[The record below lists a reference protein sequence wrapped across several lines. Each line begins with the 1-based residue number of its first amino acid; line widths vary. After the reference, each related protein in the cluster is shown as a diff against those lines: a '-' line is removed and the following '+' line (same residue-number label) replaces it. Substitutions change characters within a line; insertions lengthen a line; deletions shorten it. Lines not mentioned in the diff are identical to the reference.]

1 MRAKFFILG
10 CAVLTL
16 VFACDNKTSLQ
27 EYYVENQ
34 EDNQFLALD
43 VPAGMFTNS
52 EGLDEE
58 QRATLQ
64 TVKKINLLAYPVKDG
79 NDKFEAEMAELEG
92 ILSDEKY
99 QLLIKYGSGERK
111 AEVYFTG
118 DEDAVD
124 ELIVYGYDKSK
135 GLGVARVLGDN
146 MNPGDLLKLMNS
158 MKKGDVNVEG
168 LSAIGDVFM
177 DSHQTAEPVEI
188 PADTMEVAE

>member
-1 MRAKFFILG
+1 ML
-10 CAVLTL
+10 LL
-16 VFACDNKTSLQ
+16 ACNNKPSLQ

-43 VPAGMFTNS
+43 IPAGMFTNS
-52 EGLDEE
+52 ESLDEE
-58 QRATLQ
+58 QRATLE
-64 TVKKINLLAYPVKDG
+64 TVKKINLLAYPVKAG
-79 NDKFEAEMAELEG
+79 NDKFDAEMTKLEE

-124 ELIVYGYDKSK
+124 ELIVYGYDKTK
-135 GLGVARVLGDN
+135 GLGVARVLGED
-146 MNPGDLLKLMNS
+146 MNPGDLIKLMTS
-158 MKKGDVNVEG
+158 MKKGEVNVEG

-188 PADTMEVAE
+188 PADTMEVAK